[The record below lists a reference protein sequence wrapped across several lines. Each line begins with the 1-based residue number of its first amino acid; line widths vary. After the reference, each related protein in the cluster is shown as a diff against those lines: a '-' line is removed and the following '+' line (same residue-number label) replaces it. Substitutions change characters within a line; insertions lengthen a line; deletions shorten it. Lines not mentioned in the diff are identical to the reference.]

1 MVGGRGA
8 SSWSPEALQAEI
20 GKTGA
25 PTVPKDES
33 LTSTSTA
40 ASVGVTPRSLN
51 PAPAPEW
58 RPPSLLTLGRAGCDS
73 RPAPKATGEGW

>member
-1 MVGGRGA
+1 MVGGRGTN
-8 SSWSPEALQAEI
+8 SWSPEALQAEI
-20 GKTGA
+20 GKTGT

-40 ASVGVTPRSLN
+40 ASVGVTPRPLN

-58 RPPSLLTLGRAGCDS
+58 RPAFLLTLGG
-73 RPAPKATGEGW
+73 GGGGWL